1 VFAAQGVSVIKTTTA
16 EVRDGGID
24 VRDLLVKVSLGQAD
38 FSDLL
43 QQTLE
48 VILVEKCAIF
58 HVASLWQKCGL
69 HIRIIEVLEF
79 LKSKDKFLE

>member
-1 VFAAQGVSVIKTTTA
+1 VFAALGVSVIKTTTA

-24 VRDLLVKVSLGQAD
+24 VRDLLVKASLGQAD

-58 HVASLWQKCGL
+58 HALPSGGNADSTFVSSKSLN
-69 HIRIIEVLEF
+69 F
-79 LKSKDKFLE
+79 

>member
-1 VFAAQGVSVIKTTTA
+1 VSVIKTTTA

-24 VRDLLVKVSLGQAD
+24 FRDLLVKASLGQAD

-48 VILVEKCAIF
+48 VILVEKRVIF
-58 HVASLWQKCGL
+58 HVASLW
-69 HIRIIEVLEF
+69 
-79 LKSKDKFLE
+79 